1 MEDRKIRNIY
11 IYLIMACLC
20 ISGNINANEQSEQ
33 LSSAEAAE
41 KKVEITAQE
50 FADLLEMTTEE
61 FFTLLA
67 AAEIKVIGLDD
78 LISDDKKIKLLKFLQ
93 NLATTNQEFDNTDCK
108 PGEMLFCETERR
120 VSDQRFGRKKMA
132 SDKRCAC
139 GPMHGRF

>member
-1 MEDRKIRNIY
+1 
-11 IYLIMACLC
+11 MACLC

-33 LSSAEAAE
+33 ISAEAAE

-67 AAEIKVIGLDD
+67 AAEIEVIGLDD
-78 LISDDKKIKLLKFLQ
+78 FISDDKKIKLLKFLQ
-93 NLATTNQEFDNTDCK
+93 NLATTNKEFDNTDCK

-120 VSDQRFGRKKMA
+120 VSDQRFGRNKMA
-132 SDKRCAC
+132 NDKRCAC
-139 GPMHGRF
+139 GPMSGRF

>member
-20 ISGNINANEQSEQ
+20 IFGNINANEQSEQ
-33 LSSAEAAE
+33 PSTEVAE

-61 FFTLLA
+61 FSTLLA
-67 AAEIKVIGLDD
+67 AAEIEVIGLDD

-132 SDKRCAC
+132 NDKRCAC
-139 GPMHGRF
+139 GPMFGRF

>member
-1 MEDRKIRNIY
+1 
-11 IYLIMACLC
+11 MACLC
-20 ISGNINANEQSEQ
+20 IFGNINANEQSEQ
-33 LSSAEAAE
+33 PSTEVAE

-61 FFTLLA
+61 FSTLLA
-67 AAEIKVIGLDD
+67 AAEIEVIGLDD

-132 SDKRCAC
+132 NDKRCAC
-139 GPMHGRF
+139 GPMFGRF

>member
-1 MEDRKIRNIY
+1 
-11 IYLIMACLC
+11 MACLS
-20 ISGNINANEQSEQ
+20 IFGNINANEQSEQ
-33 LSSAEAAE
+33 PSTEVAE

-61 FFTLLA
+61 FSTLLA
-67 AAEIKVIGLDD
+67 AAEIEVIGLDD

-132 SDKRCAC
+132 NDKRCAC
-139 GPMHGRF
+139 GPMFGRF

>member
-1 MEDRKIRNIY
+1 MEDSKIRNIY
-11 IYLIMACLC
+11 IYFIMACLS
-20 ISGNINANEQSEQ
+20 IFGNINANEQSEQ
-33 LSSAEAAE
+33 PSTEVAE

-50 FADLLEMTTEE
+50 FADLLEMTTEK
-61 FFTLLA
+61 FSTLLV
-67 AAEIKVIGLDD
+67 AAEIEVIGLDD

-132 SDKRCAC
+132 NDKRCAC
-139 GPMHGRF
+139 GPMFGRF